1 MITGEG
7 GKGNEGIIPHHKMFL
22 TFSAFHKQI
31 NKVGPLHMQA
41 CSEKLLKHWQ
51 HWRKSHKILYLAP
64 VKFECVGGKELSSM
78 RFPPHRQLHNFL
90 LWKFLLF
97 PLWLCAVG
105 LPFPWLTYS

>member
-41 CSEKLLKHWQ
+41 CSGKLLKH
-51 HWRKSHKILYLAP
+51 
-64 VKFECVGGKELSSM
+64 
-78 RFPPHRQLHNFL
+78 
-90 LWKFLLF
+90 
-97 PLWLCAVG
+97 
-105 LPFPWLTYS
+105 